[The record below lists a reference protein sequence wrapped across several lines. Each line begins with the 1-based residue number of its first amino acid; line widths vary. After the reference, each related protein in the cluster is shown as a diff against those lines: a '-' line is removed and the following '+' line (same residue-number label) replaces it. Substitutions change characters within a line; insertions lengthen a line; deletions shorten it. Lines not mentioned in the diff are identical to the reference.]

1 MDRRVVTPEFSVSPQ
16 LRPEDV
22 PELAAAGV
30 LLIVNHRPDGEEPGQ
45 PAGAEI
51 AAAAAAAGLAYA
63 EVPVSA
69 MPPSPEQGR
78 ATLAALA
85 QAKGSVH
92 AYCRSGTRSL
102 WAWAI
107 GEEQAGARS
116 PQELVRLADEAG
128 YDMRPLFR
136 DRL

>member
-22 PELAAAGV
+22 PLLAAAGV
-30 LLIVNHRPDGEEPGQ
+30 RLIVNHRPDGEEPGQ
-45 PAGAEI
+45 PTGAQI
-51 AAAAAAAGLAYA
+51 AEAAEAAGLAYA
-63 EVPVSA
+63 AVPVA
-69 MPPSPEQGR
+69 GMPPSPEHGR
-78 ATLAALA
+78 ATLEAIAA
-85 QAKGSVH
+85 AKGPTH

-102 WAWAI
+102 WSWAI
-107 GEEQAGARS
+107 GEEQAGART